1 VAARR
6 QAVRRRHFRRKT
18 VVLAALAVVSLA
30 VAALWPLAHSGIFS
44 ARVLRVDGNHETS
57 TAAILTA
64 AGLESHPPL
73 IDVHGAAG
81 ARAVEALP
89 WIATASIATHWP
101 DGVTVTVAERVPVA
115 AVAAGSRWAVV
126 DRTGRV
132 LTLEASPPSG
142 LAHLV
147 SVGTPGGP
155 GTTLR
160 TGRGA
165 LAVAAA
171 LPAAFASMVTA
182 VSPAPGG
189 GVDLALDNGVG
200 VALGAPEQL
209 PAKFEDVASILA
221 GATLAA
227 GSVIDVSVPPSP
239 AVSPPPSPP
248 HAPGGTATSTNG

>member
-1 VAARR
+1 
-6 QAVRRRHFRRKT
+6 
-18 VVLAALAVVSLA
+18 
-30 VAALWPLAHSGIFS
+30 
-44 ARVLRVDGNHETS
+44 
-57 TAAILTA
+57 
-64 AGLESHPPL
+64 
-73 IDVHGAAG
+73 
-81 ARAVEALP
+81 
-89 WIATASIATHWP
+89 
-101 DGVTVTVAERVPVA
+101 
-115 AVAAGSRWAVV
+115 
-126 DRTGRV
+126 
-132 LTLEASPPSG
+132 
-142 LAHLV
+142 
-147 SVGTPGGP
+147 
-155 GTTLR
+155 
-160 TGRGA
+160 
-165 LAVAAA
+165 VAAA